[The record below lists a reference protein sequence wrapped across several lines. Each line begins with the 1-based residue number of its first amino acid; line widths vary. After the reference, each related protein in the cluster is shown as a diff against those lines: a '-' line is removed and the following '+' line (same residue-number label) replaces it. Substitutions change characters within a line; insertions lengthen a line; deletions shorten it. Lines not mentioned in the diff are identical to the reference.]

1 MTHPAT
7 ILLAALGKDR
17 FTSQTFADHPNASM
31 RPTIAHGPHAAQ
43 HKQLERANA
52 AGMGIFHMSN
62 TGDLQGRRAE
72 NVTAIAAYF
81 IDLDGSPLPDVWPLA
96 PTAVIE
102 SSRDRYHAYWRVT
115 NAPLGTFAH
124 VQKHLAVLFGSDPKV
139 HDLPRVMRLPGY
151 QHQKGDAFTS
161 RILTIDPTAAY
172 DHAAVVDAFAIP
184 TAPEPARGPSPA
196 VLEYQRYR
204 DRAKHGGKKPNRNLD
219 TATERIATAPEG
231 NRNHTLYRVS
241 AAVAAQVRAGEIN
254 QDEAEHELELAALAA
269 GLDPHEVP
277 ATIRSAMRHAR

>member
-1 MTHPAT
+1 MHEAAQ
-7 ILLAALGKDR
+7 LLTALGKDR
-17 FTSQTFADHPNASM
+17 FTSQTFADHPTATM

-43 HKQLERANA
+43 HKHLERANA
-52 AGMGIFHMSN
+52 TGMGVFFMVN

-124 VQKHLAVLFGSDPKV
+124 TQKHLAVLFDSDPKV

-151 QHQKGDAFTS
+151 HHRKGEAFLS
-161 RILTIDPTAAY
+161 RILTLDPTATY
-172 DHAAVVDAFAIP
+172 DHAAIVDSFGIP
-184 TAPEPARGPSPA
+184 DAPAPTRGPAPA
-196 VLEYQRYR
+196 ILEYQRYR
-204 DRAKHGGKKPNRNLD
+204 DRTKHGGKNPRRDLD
-219 TATERIATAPEG
+219 TATNRIATAPEG
-231 NRNHTLYRVS
+231 NRNHTLYRVAS
-241 AAVAAQVRAGEIN
+241 AVAAQVRAGELN
-254 QDEAEHELELAALAA
+254 LDEAERELELAALANS
-269 GLDPHEVP
+269 LDPHEVK